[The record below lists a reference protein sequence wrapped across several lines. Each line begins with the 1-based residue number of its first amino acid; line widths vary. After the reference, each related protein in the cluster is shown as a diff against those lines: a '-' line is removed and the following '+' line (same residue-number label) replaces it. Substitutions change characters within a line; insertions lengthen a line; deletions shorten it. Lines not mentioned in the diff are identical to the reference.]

1 MINMSNQ
8 RVKEAVETE
17 QEAIK
22 LDQQMLSSLKADKAV
37 SIYSNEYKE
46 RMAKYQKALDER
58 ASRLT

>member
-1 MINMSNQ
+1 MSNQ

-17 QEAIK
+17 QEALK
-22 LDQQMLSSLKADKAV
+22 LDQQMLSSLKADKGV
-37 SIYSNEYKE
+37 SIYSNGYKE